1 MNLYVCSPDCLPI
14 TITSM
19 ELQLL
24 PGAETSTVLD
34 NAATAAWSAAM
45 ALVLATNIPLILL
58 ILRKTSNTNTFLDR
72 IIITDCCIGVANCF
86 FISIYKLNIIPI
98 FNIPHGCLSIFI
110 ILFLNTINRFLNATI
125 AVFRY
130 VFITHNSLVQT
141 SKQRKL
147 FHSLVLAIA
156 FIPSLIMTGLT
167 IFYRNNYYSYL
178 SIN

>member
-1 MNLYVCSPDCLPI
+1 MNLSICVPDCFPI
-14 TITSM
+14 TITTV
-19 ELQLL
+19 ELPLL
-24 PGAETSTVLD
+24 AGTEASTVLD
-34 NAATAAWSAAM
+34 TATTAAWSVAV
-45 ALVLATNIPLILL
+45 ALVLATNIPLIL
-58 ILRKTSNTNTFLDR
+58 ILMKTTNTFLDR
-72 IIITDCCIGVANCF
+72 IIIADCCIGVANCF